1 MQEQQEVSDPSGS
14 TRAGGRQPSLAVDLT
29 LYTLARLGMVL
40 ALTAALLLFRVPL
53 LVALAVSVVVVM
65 PLSLVLLK
73 GLRHRVAV
81 GVEERARQRRAR
93 RDELRAQLRG
103 EREEEPT
110 DGADDQPA
118 TSEERS

>member
-1 MQEQQEVSDPSGS
+1 MQEQQEVTDQTGS
-14 TRAGGRQPSLAVDLT
+14 TRAGGRPHSLALDLT

-40 ALTAALLLFRVPL
+40 VLAALLLLFRVPL

-73 GLRHRVAV
+73 GLRHRVAL
-81 GVEERARQRRAR
+81 GVEERTRQRRER

-103 EREEEPT
+103 ERDE
-110 DGADDQPA
+110 GSADQPA